1 MSARGSVYSWCGC
14 RDPVSGGRLGSRCPQ
29 RGKPGHGSWYLSLEL
44 PARLDGHRRRIRRGG
59 FLTRKAAEK
68 ALVRLRMPEAA
79 EAVLTTGEWLDR
91 WLEQRTGPR
100 ESTIRGYAAHV
111 RLYLRPCLGHILLAD
126 LTAQHVQA
134 MFTFIARQ
142 HEPEGSP
149 VTAAT
154 LARIR
159 ATLRAALNAAIRA
172 GLITVNAASRAELPS
187 ARRPRPVVWTAA
199 QVAEWERTGIRPPV
213 AVWTAVQTAGFLN
226 AIRGHRLYAAY
237 HLIALRGLRRGEA
250 AGLRW
255 RDIDLDGATAII
267 TCQLQQYDGRLVLC
281 PPKTA
286 RSERAI
292 ALDRTT
298 VAVLRAHKAAQEAE
312 RAALGKDYHDSGY
325 VFTCLNGDPMA
336 PGRLSRTFR
345 RLSDKAGLP
354 PVRLH
359 DLRHG
364 AATLALAAGADLKV
378 VQDMLGHSSIVLTA
392 DTYTS
397 VLPEVAHKAAEDV
410 ATLIIQAGC
419 LVPGTTRPRQ
429 PEPPGHGGGGQR
441 SGSRAHP
448 GRQVSRPARTDL
460 DINRNRLSGNVPAQR
475 RNAHMLVRVGSGHPA
490 IPRPTSAHTGM
501 LTKEKIGVKHQV
513 ITGAPPGTR
522 TPNPR
527 IKSCVQGF
535 PATTCAFAPVPAKI
549 CS

>member
-1 MSARGSVYSWCGC
+1 
-14 RDPVSGGRLGSRCPQ
+14 
-29 RGKPGHGSWYLSLEL
+29 
-44 PARLDGHRRRIRRGG
+44 
-59 FLTRKAAEK
+59 
-68 ALVRLRMPEAA
+68 
-79 EAVLTTGEWLDR
+79 
-91 WLEQRTGPR
+91 
-100 ESTIRGYAAHV
+100 
-111 RLYLRPCLGHILLAD
+111 
-126 LTAQHVQA
+126 
-134 MFTFIARQ
+134 
-142 HEPEGSP
+142 
-149 VTAAT
+149 
-154 LARIR
+154 
-159 ATLRAALNAAIRA
+159 
-172 GLITVNAASRAELPS
+172 
-187 ARRPRPVVWTAA
+187 
-199 QVAEWERTGIRPPV
+199 
-213 AVWTAVQTAGFLN
+213 
-226 AIRGHRLYAAY
+226 
-237 HLIALRGLRRGEA
+237 
-250 AGLRW
+250 
-255 RDIDLDGATAII
+255 
-267 TCQLQQYDGRLVLC
+267 
-281 PPKTA
+281 
-286 RSERAI
+286 
-292 ALDRTT
+292 
-298 VAVLRAHKAAQEAE
+298 
-312 RAALGKDYHDSGY
+312 

-336 PGRLSRTFR
+336 PDRLSRTFR
-345 RLSDKAGLP
+345 RLSGKAGLP

-364 AATLALAAGADLKV
+364 AATLALAAGANLKV

-501 LTKEKIGVKHQV
+501 LTKEKIAVKPQV

-527 IKSCVQGF
+527 IKSSECS
-535 PATTCAFAPVPAKI
+535 KI
-549 CS
+549 PPGVA

>member
-1 MSARGSVYSWCGC
+1 MYAAPRGHALIDRALYLPKSWTEDSDRCAQAGIPQDKQGFATKPSLAVMLIDRAVAAKVPAGWVAGDEVYGA
-14 RDPVSGGRLGSRCPQ
+14 DP
-29 RGKPGHGSWYLSLEL
+29 
-44 PARLDGHRRRIRRGG
+44 
-59 FLTRKAAEK
+59 
-68 ALVRLRMPEAA
+68 RLR
-79 EAVLTTGEWLDR
+79 T
-91 WLEQRTGPR
+91 
-100 ESTIRGYAAHV
+100 
-111 RLYLRPCLGHILLAD
+111 
-126 LTAQHVQA
+126 
-134 MFTFIARQ
+134 
-142 HEPEGSP
+142 
-149 VTAAT
+149 
-154 LARIR
+154 
-159 ATLRAALNAAIRA
+159 
-172 GLITVNAASRAELPS
+172 
-187 ARRPRPVVWTAA
+187 
-199 QVAEWERTGIRPPV
+199 
-213 AVWTAVQTAGFLN
+213 

-292 ALDRTT
+292 VLDRTT
-298 VAVLRAHKAAQEAE
+298 VAVLRAHKAAQESE
-312 RAALGKDYHDSGY
+312 RSALGKDYHDSGY

-336 PGRLSRTFR
+336 PDRLSRTFR
-345 RLSDKAGLP
+345 RLSGKAGLP

-475 RNAHMLVRVGSGHPA
+475 RNAHMLVLVGSGHPA

-501 LTKEKIGVKHQV
+501 LTREKIGVKHQV
-513 ITGAPPGTR
+513 RTGAPPGTR

-527 IKSCVQGF
+527 IKSRCSVRF
-535 PATTCAFAPVPAKI
+535 LSLNCCPVMPTYTATCRSVRLPVSAAG
-549 CS
+549 CG